1 MLLAPPAVWCPYP
14 AGVTELSAKQFAQY
28 SRIGIKRGF
37 PDLLIFYDL
46 VFGIE
51 LKARRGRL
59 SKTRIVHTR
68 RGSPR
73 ELIGQEDMFPK
84 LMATGAFGAIE
95 VARSVDDVCRLLDTW
110 HIPRLGGG
118 SWQRMLSAGP
128 LGAISA
134 EPAPAGGGDAQPG

>member
-1 MLLAPPAVWCPYP
+1 MLLAPPAVWAPYP

-59 SKTRIVHTR
+59 SKTRVVHTR
-68 RGSPR
+68 RGAPR

-84 LMATGAFGAIE
+84 LLATGAFGAIE
-95 VARSVDDVCRLLDTW
+95 VARSVEDVCRLLDTW
-110 HIPRLGGG
+110 HIPRVGGHA
-118 SWQRMLSAGP
+118 WLAALHPRNAAP
-128 LGAISA
+128 LAATFGK
-134 EPAPAGGGDAQPG
+134 PAGGASA